1 MAGPSIFYPQT
12 SPVVRPI
19 PLRQHYQIMRL
30 CTLLLCATMLLIGCP
45 SASPPAQTDP
55 YDSGGPLLPEQAAYD
70 VTFYD
75 LAVRVEPA
83 ERTIAGTLTATA
95 RIVSP
100 TAHFVLDLD
109 PLLDVEAVT
118 EVGEEGTRTALAFE
132 RRGGRI
138 WAAFPYMKQPGD
150 AVTVEVVYGG
160 QPREAPK
167 HGGTDD
173 FLLGLPMSLRRSTG
187 TSSPA

>member
-1 MAGPSIFYPQT
+1 M
-12 SPVVRPI
+12 
-19 PLRQHYQIMRL
+19 MRL
-30 CTLLLCATMLLIGCP
+30 LTFVLCATMLVIGCQSP
-45 SASPPAQTDP
+45 SPPAQTDP

-75 LAVRVEPA
+75 LAIRVEPA

-95 RIVSP
+95 RIVAP

-118 EVGEEGTRTALAFE
+118 EVGEDGTRTALAFE

-138 WAAFPYMKQPGD
+138 WTAFPTMKQPRET
-150 AVTVEVVYGG
+150 VTVEVAYSGEWNSG
-160 QPREAPK
+160 SA
-167 HGGTDD
+167 
-173 FLLGLPMSLRRSTG
+173 FSAS
-187 TSSPA
+187 